1 MLFMRTRLSMALI
14 RLARAIN
21 PPSVS
26 GVWIDGRR
34 VL

>member
-1 MLFMRTRLSMALI
+1 MLFVRTRLSKALI
-14 RLARAIN
+14 RIARAIN
-21 PPSVS
+21 PPRVS